1 MSRRADGQPV
11 RPRTD
16 SSFQERRPYQAPQV
30 ARVDLEADE
39 VLSTGCKQAT
49 GLANSANDNGC
60 FAGYMCAADGS

>member
-11 RPRTD
+11 KPRTD
-16 SSFQERRPYQAPQV
+16 LSFQERRPYQAPQV

-49 GLANSANDNGC
+49 GLAASANTTGC
-60 FAGYMCAADGS
+60 LVGIMCAADGS